1 MRAFGIKSVTGRR
14 TFAKTARASIIGP
27 LLEKK
32 IQKNICRTPLKKGGL
47 QTCRFPF
54 EIRF

>member
-14 TFAKTARASIIGP
+14 TYAKTAGASIICP

-32 IQKNICRTPLKKGGL
+32 IQKNIRRTPLKKGGL

-54 EIRF
+54 EICF